1 MQPQE
6 GTHAGPER
14 QGPEAT
20 CPSFPGVLVHTMLPT
35 GTGMTLSNGSTEDGN
50 GSGLSPLAT
59 TRTRP
64 ADTEA
69 DRADAAAAA
78 GGDLL
83 AFERIY
89 GRHVARIHSLCRR
102 MIGDHEAD
110 DACQEVFLRA
120 WRKIGHFRGESA
132 FGTWLYRLAVNLIL
146 GRRETVGRR
155 EGRFV
160 GRDPA
165 DMPLAA
171 PRARPDLRVDFETA
185 IARLPDGARKVFVLH
200 DIEGYTHEEIAAAM
214 GVTTGTTKSQLHRA
228 RMTLRRHLD

>member
-1 MQPQE
+1 M
-6 GTHAGPER
+6 
-14 QGPEAT
+14 
-20 CPSFPGVLVHTMLPT
+20 FPT
-35 GTGMTLSNGSTEDGN
+35 GADMPLSNRSTDDEET
-50 GSGLSPLAT
+50 GSGLSALAT

-69 DRADAAAAA
+69 DRADAASAAA
-78 GGDLL
+78 GDVD

-89 GRHVARIHSLCRR
+89 RRHVPRIHSLCRR
-102 MIGDHEAD
+102 MIGEAEAD

-120 WRKIGHFRGESA
+120 WRKIGNFRGEAA

-146 GRRETVGRR
+146 GRRETVGRYEAR
-155 EGRFV
+155 LT

-165 DMPLAA
+165 DLPLAA
-171 PRARPDLRVDFETA
+171 RTARPDLRVDFEAA
-185 IARLPDGARKVFVLH
+185 IAQLPDGARTVFVLH
-200 DIEGYTHEEIAAAM
+200 DMEGFTHEEIATRL